1 MSAPF
6 LDHDD
11 PLHGALSELVSAQSS
26 LNTYAD
32 PIPGATGYISET
44 DASVKHAMEHIHAA
58 FELVNRA
65 FRDRDTARSKFY
77 RMQLK
82 LAEKRP
88 SERCAAY
95 VASAAALLALD
106 RQGLG
111 ESNEAEA
118 LRDSMDVQ
126 WYLMPESDQGHARA
140 MVAVLG
146 EQFESAGHDPGDEA
160 R

>member
-11 PLHGALSELVSAQSS
+11 PLRGALNELVSAQSS
-26 LNTYAD
+26 LNMHAD

-44 DASVKHAMEHIHAA
+44 DANVKHAMEHIHAV

-65 FRDRDTARSKFY
+65 FMDRDTARLKFW
-77 RMQLK
+77 RMQVK
-82 LAEKRP
+82 LAEKTP
-88 SERCAAY
+88 NERCALY
-95 VASAAALLALD
+95 VANGAALLALD

-111 ESNEAEA
+111 ESSEADA
-118 LRDSMDVQ
+118 LRDSMNAQ
-126 WYLMPESDQGHARA
+126 WYLMPESDQVHARA
-140 MVAVLG
+140 LAAVLG
-146 EQFESAGHDPGDEA
+146 EQFEVAGHDPGDEA